1 MKLWEHPTR
10 SLQSLQKSKT
20 IISIMTIQQAI
31 KEHNSI
37 IDSTCDTI
45 VLVVLGVTI
54 LRLIFRLRNKVVRNS
69 SKSISN
75 QGVKMRTKTLNKHQ
89 GRDEQQGQRYSR
101 EENIKIHRANIF
113 VTTSKPQNDQFLL
126 DLRPTVSIALIP
138 LCSTRF

>member
-20 IISIMTIQQAI
+20 IISIMIVQQSNKGA
-31 KEHNSI
+31 HSI

-54 LRLIFRLRNKVVRNS
+54 LRLIFRLRKKVMRDS

-75 QGVKMRTKTLNKHQ
+75 QGVKMRTKT
-89 GRDEQQGQRYSR
+89 
-101 EENIKIHRANIF
+101 
-113 VTTSKPQNDQFLL
+113 SK
-126 DLRPTVSIALIP
+126 
-138 LCSTRF
+138 